1 MFTATYSPQDNKF
14 RLTAASRL
22 DPEMYAKVKAHGF
35 SWAPKQKVFIAPM
48 WTPSREDF
56 LLSLVDEIED
66 EDSTT
71 EERAAARAER
81 FAGYHE
87 RRAEEAERAHS
98 AVEQIAGGIPLGQPI
113 LIGHHSQR
121 RAERDAE
128 KIRAGM
134 NRAVNLWKTSEY
146 WKQRAHASLAHAAYL
161 ERPDVRLRRIKTL
174 EADMRKRQRDV
185 SEAEQEQKIWER
197 CTNPEA
203 KITKDGQ
210 PVAMTEHERGV
221 FALGRMGSYDGT
233 CFPLKDYPRNPPA
246 SQYEGAMGLYTAMK
260 ENIITFAQAQDMLYK
275 RWEARKAHAQ
285 RWIEHYTN
293 RIEYERAMLGE
304 SEGLAADK
312 FNLQIGGRVL
322 IRSEW
327 MLILRL
333 NKKAGKVVSVTTN
346 CAFVAVRPLEEIQDY
361 REPAPEEAAK
371 VEKVM
376 SKAPLC
382 NYPHANFVTI
392 TKAQWD
398 KLDSDYKGTTELGKA
413 RRTPRWRALE
423 NIETHAPHRVR
434 YAVKRTVGI
443 KSENYFEIVGVFIS
457 DAKTTNPPELAPDA
471 PAEREK
477 ITLPRLFE
485 ERPAAVPAFNLTP
498 DIDAPRA
505 KIEALE
511 AALKSGVKAVS
522 APQLFP
528 TPPDLAYR
536 VIEEAKIEKGHSV
549 LEPSA
554 GTGALLEPLYNE
566 DGTECTAGRL
576 TAIEVNRQLAD
587 HLEKTYANANV
598 ISLDFMTL
606 YPSPEVLFDR
616 VIMNPPFAN
625 LQDVDHVTHAFNFL
639 KPGGRL
645 VAIMG
650 EGAFFRQD
658 RKAQEFRALLDV
670 HGISEQLPAGSFEA
684 SGTNVNTRIVILDK
698 TGA

>member
-1 MFTATYSPQDNKF
+1 
-14 RLTAASRL
+14 
-22 DPEMYAKVKAHGF
+22 MYAQVKAHGF
-35 SWAPKQKVFIAPM
+35 SWAPKQEVFIAPM

-56 LLSLVDEIED
+56 LLSLVDAIED

-81 FAGYHE
+81 FAGYQE

-98 AVEQIAGGIPLGQPI
+98 HVEQIAGGIPLGQPI

-121 RAERDAE
+121 RAEKDAE

-161 ERPDVRLRRIKTL
+161 ERPDVRARRIKTL
-174 EADMRKRQRDV
+174 EADLRSRQRDIKTADD
-185 SEAEQEQKIWER
+185 ERAIWEKITDPE
-197 CTNPEA
+197 TNLNKAGQPL
-203 KITKDGQ
+203 TKDGQ
-210 PVAMTEHERGV
+210 PLTFHDRAVIALGQMGSHDSTC
-221 FALGRMGSYDGT
+221 FALKD
-233 CFPLKDYPRNPPA
+233 FPREPPI
-246 SQYEGAMGLYTAMK
+246 SQYEGAMGLYTAL
-260 ENIITFAQAQDMLYK
+260 EYGIITADYAKDRLFK

-285 RWIEHYTN
+285 RWIEHYEN
-293 RIEYERAMLGE
+293 RIAYERAMLGE
-304 SEGLAADK
+304 SGGIPADK
-312 FNLQIGGRVL
+312 FNFQIGGRVL
-322 IRSEW
+322 IRGEW

-346 CAFVAVRPLEEIQDY
+346 CAFVAVRPVEEIQDY

-398 KLDSDYKGTTELGKA
+398 KLDSDYKGTTELGKG
-413 RRTPRWRALE
+413 RREHRWTNLD

-434 YAVKRTVGI
+434 YARARQVNAPSKGM
-443 KSENYFEIVGVFIS
+443 FDIVGVYIS
-457 DAKTTNPPELAPDA
+457 DSKTTTPPELAPDA

-485 ERPAAVPAFNLTP
+485 ERPAPVPAFNLTP
-498 DIDAPRA
+498 DNDDPRA

-528 TPPDLAYR
+528 TPPVSAQR
-536 VIEEAKIEKGHSV
+536 VIEEAKIEKGHLV
-549 LEPSA
+549 LEPEA
-554 GTGALLEPLYNE
+554 GTGSLVEQLYNT
-566 DGTECTAGRL
+566 DGTECVAEKL
-576 TAIEVNRQLAD
+576 TLVEINHGLAQ
-587 HLEKTYANANV
+587 HLERTYANAV
-598 ISLDFMTL
+598 VHCADFLTL
-606 YPSPEVLFDR
+606 TPADLGYFDR
-616 VIMNPPFAN
+616 IIMNPPFAN
-625 LQDVDHVTHAFNFL
+625 LQDVDHVTHAFTFL

-658 RKAQEFRALLDV
+658 RKAQEFRAFLDL

-698 TGA
+698 PGA